1 MKQLKKKITV
11 KGGKQATLFNSLKRT
26 AWHLSNNVASASGIA
41 SERKSN
47 YYKYYNDLKTLA
59 LLEYDKEL
67 KQSKISVN
75 YDAFINYLETIQEGE
90 TMPKDLKPAK
100 PTKRV

>member
-11 KGGKQATLFNSLKRT
+11 KGGKQSTLFNSLKRT

-41 SERKSN
+41 SERKAN

-90 TMPKDLKPAK
+90 KMPQELKPVK
-100 PTKRV
+100 TTKRI